1 MKRVLAFNYV
11 LKGPDGNIL
20 DASERNQPLP
30 FLEGT
35 GQIIPKLEEEIKD
48 LKEGDKKTV
57 KIAAKDAYGEV
68 RDNMFMDVPKEEL
81 AHLPQLEIGAHLRL
95 ELGQGA
101 HIVRVTKITDTHVTL
116 DGNHP
121 LAGQDLEFAIE
132 MVLIREATADE
143 ILHGHPH
150 GLHGDAGHGH

>member
-11 LKGPDGNIL
+11 LKGPDGSVL
-20 DASERNQPLP
+20 DASESGQPLP
-30 FLEGT
+30 FLESS

-57 KIAAKDAYGEV
+57 KILAKDAYGEV

-95 ELGQGA
+95 ELGEGA
-101 HIVRVTKITDTHVTL
+101 HIVRVTKMTNEHVTL

-121 LAGQDLEFAIE
+121 LAGQDLTFDVE
-132 MVLIREATADE
+132 MVLIREATTDE
-143 ILHGHPH
+143 VLHGHPH
-150 GLHGDAGHGH
+150 GLHGTSGHSH